1 MMDIKIGKEKSAKQR
16 AKAELEIP
24 EKIVKAWKVAREVRK
39 RAYAPY
45 SAYQVGAALI
55 DEKGNVL
62 AGCNV
67 ENASYGATICAERNA
82 MLHAVAEGIQ
92 KIRHVVVVTDS
103 EPPAPPCALCLQVL
117 CEFSDE
123 KTRVW
128 LGDLEGVKECLEL
141 SELLPRHFGPG
152 SLARGLRARAT
163 RLKR

>member
-1 MMDIKIGKEKSAKQR
+1 MMGIKIGKKKQQ
-16 AKAELEIP
+16 AELEVP
-24 EKIVKAWKVAREVRK
+24 ADIVKAWKVARKVRT

-45 SAYQVGAALI
+45 SAYKVGAALI
-55 DEKGNVL
+55 DDNGTVL

-128 LGDLEGVKECLEL
+128 LGDLKGVKECLDL

-152 SLARGLRARAT
+152 SLARGHRARVT